1 MDKSRIEK
9 DMFNTMFAF
18 MNMGKQ
24 VANYESL
31 HDACEDLWH
40 MMCQKTAGQDRANN
54 KKDIPFENLE
64 RLKNTIVIEALVL
77 YCCGELKRLMDE
89 ERNGLDAVVQQ

>member
-1 MDKSRIEK
+1 MNSSKIER

-18 MNMGKQ
+18 MKIGKQ
-24 VANYESL
+24 SANYESL
-31 HDACEDLWH
+31 YEACEDLWH
-40 MMCQKTAGQDRANN
+40 MMCQKTAGQNRNNN

-77 YCCGELKRLMDE
+77 YCCGELKRLIE
-89 ERNGLDAVVQQ
+89 EEKNGFDC